1 MINMNSNLNAH
12 INANINSRS
21 AVPAIGRTLIAA
33 IFVVSGIGKLLA
45 PAATMAYIGSLGLP
59 APALGLIGALVLE
72 LAGAVL
78 LAVGYKTRV
87 VALLLAA
94 YAVVTALIFHHA
106 LADQNQMFHFLKN
119 LAMAGGLLQVVA
131 FGPGAFSVDSRRAPA
146 QRVAA

>member
-1 MINMNSNLNAH
+1 MNSNLNAH
-12 INANINSRS
+12 
-21 AVPAIGRTLIAA
+21 PAIPVIGRTFIAA
-33 IFVVSGIGKLLA
+33 IFLISGIGKLMA
-45 PAATMAYIGSLGLP
+45 PGATMAYIGSLGLP
-59 APALGLIGALVLE
+59 APAVGLVGALVLE

-78 LAVGYKTRV
+78 LVVGYRTRL

-131 FGPGAFSVDSRRAPA
+131 FGAGTFSLDNRRAPA
-146 QRVAA
+146 KRVIA

>member
-1 MINMNSNLNAH
+1 MNSNLNANLDLL
-12 INANINSRS
+12 NARS

-33 IFVVSGIGKLLA
+33 IFLISGFGKLMA
-45 PAATMAYIGSLGLP
+45 PGATMAYIGSLGLP

-72 LAGAVL
+72 LAGAALLVL
-78 LAVGYKTRV
+78 GYKTRL

-131 FGPGAFSVDSRRAPA
+131 FGAGAFSLDNRRALA
-146 QRVAA
+146 ERVIA

>member
-1 MINMNSNLNAH
+1 MTNMNSNLTHAA
-12 INANINSRS
+12 I
-21 AVPAIGRTLIAA
+21 PAIGRTLIAA
-33 IFVVSGIGKLLA
+33 IFLISGIGKLMA
-45 PAATMAYIGSLGLP
+45 PGATMAYIGSLGLP
-59 APALGLIGALVLE
+59 APALGLLGALVLE

-78 LAVGYKTRV
+78 LVVGYRTRL

-119 LAMAGGLLQVVA
+119 LVMAGGLLQVVA

>member
-1 MINMNSNLNAH
+1 MNSNLNANLDLV
-12 INANINSRS
+12 NARS
-21 AVPAIGRTLIAA
+21 IAPAIGRTLIAA
-33 IFVVSGIGKLLA
+33 IFLISGLGKLMA
-45 PAATMAYIGSLGLP
+45 PGATMAYIGSLGLP

-72 LAGAVL
+72 LAGAALLVL
-78 LAVGYKTRV
+78 GYKTRL

-131 FGPGAFSVDSRRAPA
+131 FGAGAFSLDNRRAPA
-146 QRVAA
+146 ERVIA

>member
-1 MINMNSNLNAH
+1 MNSNLNANLDLL
-12 INANINSRS
+12 NARS

-33 IFVVSGIGKLLA
+33 IFLISGLGKLMA
-45 PAATMAYIGSLGLP
+45 PGATMAYIGSLGLP

-72 LAGAVL
+72 LAGAALLVL
-78 LAVGYKTRV
+78 GYKTRL

-131 FGPGAFSVDSRRAPA
+131 FGAGAFSLDNRRALA
-146 QRVAA
+146 ERVIA

>member
-1 MINMNSNLNAH
+1 MNNMNSNLNANLDLL
-12 INANINSRS
+12 NARS

-33 IFVVSGIGKLLA
+33 IFLISGFGKLMA
-45 PAATMAYIGSLGLP
+45 PGATMAYIGSLGLP

-72 LAGAVL
+72 LAGAALLVL
-78 LAVGYKTRV
+78 GYKTRL

-131 FGPGAFSVDSRRAPA
+131 FGAGAFSLDNRRALA
-146 QRVAA
+146 ERVIA

>member
-1 MINMNSNLNAH
+1 MNSNLTHAA
-12 INANINSRS
+12 I
-21 AVPAIGRTLIAA
+21 PAIGRTLIAA
-33 IFVVSGIGKLLA
+33 IFLISGIGKLMA
-45 PAATMAYIGSLGLP
+45 PGATMAYIGSLGLP
-59 APALGLIGALVLE
+59 APALGLLGALVLE

-78 LAVGYKTRV
+78 LVVGYRTRL

-119 LAMAGGLLQVVA
+119 LVMAGGLLQVVA

>member
-1 MINMNSNLNAH
+1 MNSNLNAT
-12 INANINSRS
+12 IESRS
-21 AVPAIGRTLIAA
+21 AVPALGRTLIAT
-33 IFVVSGIGKLLA
+33 IFLVSGIGKVLA
-45 PAATMAYIGSLGLP
+45 PAATAAYIGSLGLP

-78 LAVGYKTRV
+78 LAVGYKTRL

-94 YAVVTALIFHHA
+94 YAVITALVFHHA

-131 FGPGAFSVDSRRAPA
+131 FGAGAFSVDNRRAPD
-146 QRVAA
+146 QRVVA

>member
-1 MINMNSNLNAH
+1 MNSNLNANLDLL
-12 INANINSRS
+12 NARS

-33 IFVVSGIGKLLA
+33 IFLISGFGKLMA
-45 PAATMAYIGSLGLP
+45 PGATMAYIGSLGLP

-72 LAGAVL
+72 LAGAALLVL
-78 LAVGYKTRV
+78 GYKTRL

-131 FGPGAFSVDSRRAPA
+131 FGAGAFSLDNRRAPA
-146 QRVAA
+146 KPVVA